1 MKAIYKKTFNFC
13 CKISVKKPRLAYF
26 CATNNKIAHMS
37 VLVNKNSK
45 VIVQGFTGTE
55 GSFHAT
61 QMIEYGTNVVGGVTP
76 GKGGSVHLE
85 KPVFNTVADA
95 VKNTGADVSI
105 IFVPPAFSADAIMEA
120 TDAGIALVVC
130 ITEGIPVQDMVKV
143 KNYLQGKTTR
153 LIGPNCPG
161 VITAEE
167 AKVGIMPGFIFKKG
181 KIGIVSKSGTLTYE
195 AADQAVKAGLGVSTA
210 IGIGGDPII
219 GTTTKEA
226 VELLMNDPE
235 TEGIIM
241 IGEIGGSMEADA
253 AHWIKDN
260 LRKPVVGFIAGQ
272 TAPPGRR
279 MGHAGA
285 IIGGADDTAAA
296 KMKIMASCGIHVVAS
311 PADIGTTMAEALKK
325 K

>member
-1 MKAIYKKTFNFC
+1 
-13 CKISVKKPRLAYF
+13 
-26 CATNNKIAHMS
+26 MS
-37 VLVNKNSK
+37 VLINKNSK

-61 QMIEYGTNVVGGVTP
+61 QMIEYGTQLVGGVTP
-76 GKGGSVHLE
+76 GKGGTTHLDR
-85 KPVFNTVADA
+85 PVFNTVADA
-95 VKNTGADVSI
+95 VKNTAADVSI
-105 IFVPPAFSADAIMEA
+105 IFVPPAFAADAIMEA
-120 TDAGIALVVC
+120 ADANIALVVC
-130 ITEGIPVQDMVKV
+130 ITEGIPVQDMIKV
-143 KNYLQGKTTR
+143 KNYLLGKTTR

-161 VITAEE
+161 LITAEE
-167 AKVGIMPGFIFKKG
+167 CKVGIMPGFIFKKG
-181 KIGIVSKSGTLTYE
+181 TIGIVSKSGTLTYE

-253 AHWIKDN
+253 ANWIKDN

-285 IIGGADDTAAA
+285 IVGGADDTAAA
-296 KMKIMASCGIHVVAS
+296 KMKIMTACGIHVVAS
-311 PADIGTTMAEALKK
+311 PADIGITMAAALKK
-325 K
+325 